1 MREYFTSNRERLFEK
16 MEEDSFIIMYSGNEK
31 HKSGDENFPFCV
43 NKNFYYLT
51 GLDKPEI
58 YLVMTKTQSE
68 RKAKIFT
75 PRFEKS
81 AWVTPTYTIK
91 QAQTISGV
99 QDVEYIDKFEDVI
112 IPDGLEKYTDFK
124 HIELYEKL
132 NNKEAYKDCYLM
144 VAKLRAVKSDY
155 EIRQIEKAISITRKG
170 LIKLF
175 ENFSKCEY
183 EYQAQALFEGE
194 IKYNNSQDL
203 AFSTIC
209 ASGKNACTLHYSKNT
224 DKLKKGD
231 LLLLDLG
238 AKYNHFSA
246 DISRTIPYRAK
257 FNQTQK
263 MFYNIVLNGQKLGL
277 KLAKPG
283 ITIRDINQALVEYYF
298 VELKKLKMVKTIDDV
313 KKYYMHSIGHS
324 LGLDTHDEGLFR
336 DEPLVAGNV
345 ITMEPGLYI
354 PEYNLG
360 IRIEDDVLIT
370 ETGNRVLSAKIPKL
384 SYHIETIVK

>member
-1 MREYFTSNRERLFEK
+1 MREYIISNRKRLFEK
-16 MEEDSFIIMYSGNEK
+16 MEIGDCIVLYSGNEK
-31 HKSGDENFPFCV
+31 HKTADENYPFCV

-51 GLDKPEI
+51 GLEKPEI
-58 YLVMTKTQSE
+58 YVVITKTE
-68 RKAKIFT
+68 NECKTKIFT

-91 QAQTISGV
+91 QAQSISGV
-99 QDVEYIDKFEDVI
+99 EDVVYIDKFEDVI
-112 IPDGLEKYTDFK
+112 IPQGFKLFTDFHHLELRNK
-124 HIELYEKL
+124 LKNIENY
-132 NNKEAYKDCYLM
+132 NDCYPM
-144 VAKLRAVKSDY
+144 ITKLRAVKSDY
-155 EIRQIEKAISITRKG
+155 EIKQIEKAISITRKG
-170 LIKLF
+170 LLKLF
-175 ENFSKCEY
+175 ENFSKCDY

-209 ASGKNACTLHYSKNT
+209 AGGKNACTLHYTKNT

-238 AKYNHFSA
+238 ARYNQFSA

-257 FNQTQK
+257 FSNQQK
-263 MFYNIVLNGQKLGL
+263 LFYNIVLNGQKLGL

-283 ITIRDINQALVEYYF
+283 ITIKEINQALIEYYF
-298 VELKKLKMVKTIDDV
+298 VELKKLKMVNSIEDV

-336 DEPLVAGNV
+336 DEPLVPGNV

-354 PEYNLG
+354 PELNIG
-360 IRIEDDVLIT
+360 IRIEDDILIT
-370 ETGNRVLSAKIPKL
+370 ETGNRILSSNIPKL
-384 SYHIETIVK
+384 SYHIENIVK